1 MIMFDDFFVLFI
13 QLFDVIVTDV
23 IVTIT
28 NGDLANVIAMFVM
41 AEKWQ

>member
-1 MIMFDDFFVLFI
+1 MLFI

-41 AEKWQ
+41 ADVIAISISIG